1 MAGVVGLKEKA
12 RVFIEEV
19 YQELS
24 LPFLEKRLH
33 EVYSEIEL
41 SGTYIHTFEELEH
54 GARMAW
60 RNSNRCIGRLFWK
73 SLIVQ
78 DKRSVDKADDVYQA
92 LVDHIDTATNNGKIL
107 PSISIFHPKPIIG
120 ADKVRIWNHQLIGYA
135 GYEESV
141 QQIIGDPKNVAFTKI
156 CQKYGWKGN
165 NGAFDVL
172 PLLIQIEGNTPKV
185 FELPKEKIQEV
196 HLTHPDFSMIEQMNL
211 RWYAAP
217 IISDMVLEIGG
228 ILYPAS
234 PFNGWYMVTEI
245 ASRNLADKNRYNILP
260 ALADAIDI
268 KNNKQNHFWKD
279 RALVILNEAV
289 HHSFVKA
296 GITIVDHHTASD
308 QFMKFMRNE
317 KKEGRDVQADWT
329 WIVPPM
335 SSSVTDVFH
344 QEMSNSVVSPN
355 FYYNQSPFDIQ
366 TNIHKCPFHIHSLM
380 GTDVN

>member
-92 LVDHIDTATNNGKIL
+92 LVDHIDMATNNGKIL
-107 PSISIFHPKPIIG
+107 PFISIFHPKPVIG

-156 CQKYGWKGN
+156 CQKYGWKGSK
-165 NGAFDVL
+165 GAFDVL

-196 HLTHPDFSMIEQMNL
+196 YITHPDFSMIEQMNL

-296 GITIVDHHTASD
+296 GVTIVDHHTASD

>member
-92 LVDHIDTATNNGKIL
+92 LVDHIDMATNNGKIL

-120 ADKVRIWNHQLIGYA
+120 ANKVRIWNHQLIGYA

-156 CQKYGWKGN
+156 CQKYGWKGSK
-165 NGAFDVL
+165 GAFDVL
-172 PLLIQIEGNTPKV
+172 PLVIQIEGNTPKV

-260 ALADAIDI
+260 ALADALDI

-296 GITIVDHHTASD
+296 GVTIVDHHTASD

-355 FYYNQSPFDIQ
+355 FYYNQSPFDTQ
-366 TNIHKCPFHIHSLM
+366 RNIHKCPFHIHSLM